1 MTSPQTQSQVIN
13 LLRELVVATIDVLCN
28 KLSKSRMTVL
38 RAMKS
43 YGYFSSF
50 NFNSSYFT
58 LKDTPDFDKDGLWFH
73 RQIGFSRYGSL
84 TQSIKAVVEH
94 SEEGYTVVQLQ
105 KLLGT
110 KVHNQLSLLCR
121 KGMLTRFYL
130 GRNCVYTSVE
140 AKLQASQ
147 EAKRRGPSKRAKAI
161 TTIQIPPGLEALT
174 VIRLLVE
181 MIQEPDATAASLSQ
195 RLQRRGFP
203 IIAEQVRGVIEF
215 YALKKKRKI
224 ECRDVG

>member
-1 MTSPQTQSQVIN
+1 MTSPQTQSKVIN
-13 LLRELVVATIDVLCN
+13 LLRELVVATIDGLCN
-28 KLSKSRMTVL
+28 NLSKSRMTVL
-38 RAMKS
+38 RALKS

-50 NFNSSYFT
+50 NFNSSYFA

-73 RQIGFSRYGSL
+73 GQIGFSRYGSL
-84 TQSIKAVVEH
+84 TQIIKAIVEH
-94 SEEGYTVVQLQ
+94 SEKGYTVVQLQ
-105 KLLGT
+105 KRLGT

-147 EAKRRGPSKRAKAI
+147 EAKRKGPIKKPKAI
-161 TTIQIPPGLEALT
+161 TAIQIPPGLEALT

-203 IIAEQVRGVIEF
+203 VTAEQVRGVIEF
-215 YALKKKRKI
+215 YSLEKKT
-224 ECRDVG
+224 EN